1 MRQTYKILAHVI
13 AAAVVIQAALIA
25 WTTFIVIN
33 TIESGAEVSG
43 PPAAAMVHGTI
54 GMYVIP
60 ILALALLVV
69 ALFGHAGIRW
79 AIWVVV
85 AVVVQIALAL
95 AAFSAPALGILHGL
109 VAFGIIALA
118 EVGARAVAHA
128 PAHEPA
134 VARVRPAH

>member
-1 MRQTYKILAHVI
+1 MQQTYKVIAHLI

-25 WTTFIVIN
+25 WGTFSVI
-33 TIESGAEVSG
+33 TVLEAGGEVAG
-43 PPAAAMVHGTI
+43 PPVPAMLHGTI

-60 ILALALLVV
+60 VLVLALLVV
-69 ALFGHAGIRW
+69 ALVARSGVRW
-79 AIWVVV
+79 ALWLVA

-95 AAFSAPALGILHGL
+95 IAFSAPAVGILHGI
-109 VAFGIIALA
+109 VAFGILGLA

-134 VARVRPAH
+134 LGGFRAAH

>member
-69 ALFGHAGIRW
+69 ALFAHAGIRW
-79 AIWVVV
+79 AVWVVV

-95 AAFSAPALGILHGL
+95 AAFSTPVLGILHGL

-134 VARVRPAH
+134 VAQVRPAH